1 MFDPIEEFKKLT
13 GCSVI
18 VNTSFSVR
26 SEPIVCTPQ
35 NVYECFMRTDM
46 DVLVLGKYIF
56 YKEEQPEWNET
67 EDWRNIYV
75 LV

>member
-1 MFDPIEEFKKLT
+1 M
-13 GCSVI
+13 
-18 VNTSFSVR
+18 
-26 SEPIVCTPQ
+26 CTPQ

>member
-1 MFDPIEEFKKLT
+1 
-13 GCSVI
+13 
-18 VNTSFSVR
+18 
-26 SEPIVCTPQ
+26 
-35 NVYECFMRTDM
+35 MRTDM